1 MCTRIFRKSKSKGQT
16 WSIRVWGCINLHVT
30 SLHVRML
37 HSTVPSSQRRHYT
50 VTVSLGDGRVP
61 CVDAGELLSGGQGRE
76 GGACEACMRF
86 KVQFCSSLQY
96 RLSNMYTANR
106 DTQRKCETTGHDKKS
121 SPHGLDGQYFKGAAA
136 TNRTESQKDPHG
148 PLPMAAAALRWR
160 RWGYGP
166 LAVLVALLA
175 VQLTHAADAP
185 CATAPEAA
193 ERHRFYTR
201 IFIEDTDLNGTSA
214 PMPED
219 ARVERCVRA

>member
-1 MCTRIFRKSKSKGQT
+1 MASTLKARRQRIGLQS
-16 WSIRVWGCINLHVT
+16 
-30 SLHVRML
+30 
-37 HSTVPSSQRRHYT
+37 
-50 VTVSLGDGRVP
+50 
-61 CVDAGELLSGGQGRE
+61 RE
-76 GGACEACMRF
+76 G
-86 KVQFCSSLQY
+86 
-96 RLSNMYTANR
+96 
-106 DTQRKCETTGHDKKS
+106 
-121 SPHGLDGQYFKGAAA
+121 P
-136 TNRTESQKDPHG
+136 P

>member
-1 MCTRIFRKSKSKGQT
+1 MASTLKARRQRIG
-16 WSIRVWGCINLHVT
+16 
-30 SLHVRML
+30 
-37 HSTVPSSQRRHYT
+37 
-50 VTVSLGDGRVP
+50 
-61 CVDAGELLSGGQGRE
+61 
-76 GGACEACMRF
+76 
-86 KVQFCSSLQY
+86 LQ
-96 RLSNMYTANR
+96 SH
-106 DTQRKCETTGHDKKS
+106 K
-121 SPHGLDGQYFKGAAA
+121 
-136 TNRTESQKDPHG
+136 
-148 PLPMAAAALRWR
+148 MAAAALRWR